1 MYIYACLHTLHIFT
15 YTNGLTLETEEEPPI
30 IGSPTDLVTPFLL
43 SMMSKD
49 FSSKC
54 RLYKWPVS
62 RMVEVMLDNVDSCCY
77 VCMCVCVCLCDNV
90 DSCCEYITK
99 LHTHICICVYVCM
112 CMFV

>member
-1 MYIYACLHTLHIFT
+1 MYIYACLHTLHICT

-43 SMMSKD
+43 SMISKD

-62 RMVEVMLDNVDSCCY
+62 RMVDVML
-77 VCMCVCVCLCDNV
+77 DNV